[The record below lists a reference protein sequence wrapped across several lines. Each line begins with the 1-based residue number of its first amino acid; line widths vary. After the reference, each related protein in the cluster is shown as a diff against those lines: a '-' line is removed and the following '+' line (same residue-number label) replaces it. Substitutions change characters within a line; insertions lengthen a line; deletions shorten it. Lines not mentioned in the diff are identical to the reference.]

1 MTPRIAELKD
11 GLEEKRRRV
20 RLMHGRG
27 GGGIEVCAA
36 LCAAVDETITE
47 LFNRERGGFDGA
59 LVALGGYG
67 RGLLNPFSD
76 IDLLFLLAGSSGA
89 AAPPPH
95 SLLAMLWD
103 IGLKVGHSARTI
115 DDTVSMG
122 LSDLTARTAMMEA
135 RHLAG
140 SRELFEE
147 FRKKYER
154 KVVRHKPGAF
164 MTRKIEET
172 RRRHAIHG
180 ETVHLTEPD
189 LKESRGCLR
198 DYHTAMWLLRSKAG
212 AWGLEE
218 TAARGIVSPSDAREV
233 ERAHSVL
240 LRLRNSLHWR
250 AGKSLDRLVQP
261 LQPDIARGEGIEGS
275 DNVVAAELMRRC
287 YEAAE
292 TIDRFSR
299 EMILFAREYRK
310 MRPWRPINT
319 DRDGLFTDGA
329 SLYARSFPQQGL
341 DGRPA
346 LLFRIARRLAEE
358 NLKPAPNLWRGLR
371 KIAETAPAEWFE
383 GPEAG
388 RMLMT
393 VLRLKHSA
401 RAVSVFLETGILE
414 RLIPEFSHIRR
425 LTQFDMFHKYTADE
439 HTINTIRMLE
449 SLPGNRGVGLKL
461 REVFRAED
469 HMEIIKLALL
479 LHDLGKRAED
489 RHAVEED
496 TRTPV
501 ILKRLGLERLKEPV
515 GFLVRNHLL
524 MSRVAQ
530 RRDFSIP
537 TTLRRFCE
545 EVGDRLSLRRLY
557 LLTYAD
563 IAGVG
568 PEVWSDWKD
577 YLLSE
582 LFESAERF
590 FVEGEALFRPPEESI
605 EALVRGL
612 LALPGPAVDEKT
624 ARGFLERAPSRYLR
638 NASLETVL
646 EDIRLV
652 ETLKTKKLA
661 LSYRSNPG
669 DSTGRI
675 TLAAA
680 ERLGFFSIIAGAFAA
695 KNVNVAEAQIHTF
708 EGHMALDTITVTGPS
723 LSLFSDPVSLA
734 AFEEELVA
742 FLERKKDVDKM
753 VKRRARYMRPEPG
766 PRAPGLEPRV
776 VILNHLSRISTVVEI
791 WAPDRIGLLYDI
803 TSTLARLGLDING
816 AKISTEGKRA
826 INVFY
831 VTDEEGKKLEGEENE
846 QRVREALLAAIEKPL
861 GVM

>member
-1 MTPRIAELKD
+1 MTPKTAELKS
-11 GLEEKRRRV
+11 GLEARRSRA
-20 RLMHGRG
+20 RERHDRG
-27 GGGIEVCAA
+27 GGGLEVSSA
-36 LCAAVDETITE
+36 LCAAVDETIIE
-47 LFNRERGGFDGA
+47 LFERERGDFGGA

-76 IDLLFLLAGSSGA
+76 IDLLFLLKGSSGA

-115 DDTVSMG
+115 DDTVTMG
-122 LSDLTARTAMMEA
+122 LSDLTARTSMMEA
-135 RHLAG
+135 RLLTG
-140 SRELFEE
+140 SRELFDE
-147 FRKKYER
+147 FHKKYER

-164 MTRKIEET
+164 MALKIEET
-172 RRRHAIHG
+172 KRRHAVHG
-180 ETVHLTEPD
+180 RTVHLTEPD
-189 LKESRGCLR
+189 MKESRGGLR
-198 DYHTAMWLLRSKAG
+198 DYHTAMWLLRSKADV
-212 AWGLEE
+212 WGLDEM
-218 TAARGIVSPSDAREV
+218 TARGIVGPADAKEV

-240 LRLRNSLHWR
+240 LRLRNALHWR
-250 AGKSLDRLVQP
+250 AGKALDRLVQP
-261 LQPDIARGEGIEGS
+261 LQPDIARGEGLEGS
-275 DNVVAAELMRRC
+275 DNAVAAELMRRY

-310 MRPWRPINT
+310 MRPWRPISVDN
-319 DRDGLFTDGA
+319 DGLFTDGT
-329 SLYARSFPQQGL
+329 SLHARSFPPERLG
-341 DGRPA
+341 GRPA

-388 RMLMT
+388 RMLMA
-393 VLRLKHSA
+393 VLRLKNSA

-425 LTQFDMFHKYTADE
+425 LTQFDMFHKYTADK
-439 HTINTIRMLE
+439 HTINTVRMLE
-449 SLPGNRGVGLKL
+449 SLPENRGVGLKL
-461 REVFRAED
+461 REIFRAED
-469 HMEIIKLALL
+469 HMEVIKLALL

-501 ILKRLGLERLKEPV
+501 ILKRLGLERLEERV

-545 EVGDRLSLRRLY
+545 DVGDRDALRRLY

-582 LFESAERF
+582 LFESAEKF
-590 FVEGEALFRPPEESI
+590 FIEGEAFFLSPEESI
-605 EALVRGL
+605 ESLTQGIT
-612 LALPGPAVDEKT
+612 ALPGPAVDEKT
-624 ARGFLERAPSRYLR
+624 ARDFLERAPSRYLR
-638 NASLETVL
+638 NATLDTVVD
-646 EDIRLV
+646 DIRLV
-652 ETLKTKKLA
+652 KTLRTKKLA

-680 ERLGFFSIIAGAFAA
+680 ERLGFFSVIAGAFAA
-695 KNVNVAEAQIHTF
+695 KNVNVTEAQIHTF
-708 EGHMALDTITVTGPS
+708 EGHMALDAITVAGPS
-723 LSLFSDPVSLA
+723 LSLFSDPASLA
-734 AFEEELVA
+734 AFEKELVA
-742 FLERKKDVDKM
+742 FLEGKKDVDKM

-766 PRAPGLEPRV
+766 AKAPGLEPRV

-803 TSTLARLGLDING
+803 THTLARLGLDING

-831 VTDEEGKKLEGEENE
+831 VTDEEGNKLEGEENG
-846 QRVREALLAAIEKPL
+846 QRVREALISAIESPP
-861 GVM
+861 GR